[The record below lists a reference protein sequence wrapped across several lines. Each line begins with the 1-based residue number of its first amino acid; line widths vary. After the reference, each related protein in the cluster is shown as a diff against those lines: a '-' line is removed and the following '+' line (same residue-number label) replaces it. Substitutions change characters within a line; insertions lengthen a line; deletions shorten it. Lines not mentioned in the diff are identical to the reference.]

1 MTLSLLMAALLVAAG
16 FWLTHPL
23 FTRAK
28 STAVARR
35 TANVLAH
42 QTRLAEI
49 HADVIAGVLPS
60 AEAEPLRRELDA
72 RLVEDAAA
80 GGAEPAAAAT
90 GKPLLAIA
98 IALAMLAFAAA
109 WYWQAGSWRVA
120 QQIAG
125 GPAAVPS
132 DAEVEGMVARLAERL
147 ASQPDDA
154 EGWAMLGRSY
164 FVMGRHADAAKA
176 YGEANQRAKSPNAD
190 WLVGEGEALA
200 MSRDRDLLGSP
211 AQLFE
216 RALTLTPDDSK
227 ALWYGALADAQAQ
240 NLTRAAER
248 LRRLL
253 AQDPPAELRAVISAR
268 LDELQTRLGSAGA
281 QTPKVSSPAAAA
293 SAEGMKLVVQ
303 VSLASSLRDQLPAN
317 ATLFV
322 FAKAASGP
330 PMPLAVQKL
339 AGARLP
345 LTVTLDDSMAMTPAM
360 KLSQFDRYVITARLS
375 VSGNAQSAAGDLE
388 GRAEASRGTA
398 SVVPVE
404 IDRVLP

>member
-1 MTLSLLMAALLVAAG
+1 MTLVLLMAALLAAAG
-16 FWLTHPL
+16 FWLTRPL
-23 FTRAK
+23 FARAK
-28 STAVARR
+28 TTAVARR

-42 QTRLAEI
+42 QTRLAELD
-49 HADVIAGVLPS
+49 ADVAVGVLPV

-72 RLVEDAAA
+72 RLIDDAAA
-80 GGAEPAAAAT
+80 SEAAPAATAT
-90 GKPLLAIA
+90 VQGRPLLATA
-98 IALAMLAFAAA
+98 IALTMLAFAAA

-120 QQIAG
+120 QQIAA
-125 GPAAVPS
+125 GPAAIPG

-176 YGEANQRAKSPNAD
+176 YGEANQRAAAPNAE
-190 WLVGEGEALA
+190 WLVGEGEAMA
-200 MSRDRDLLGSP
+200 MSRDRDLLGRP

-216 RALTLTPDDSK
+216 RALTLTPDDGK

-240 NLTRAAER
+240 NFSRAAER

-253 AQDPPAELRAVISAR
+253 AQDPPEELRGVISAR
-268 LDELQTRLGSAGA
+268 LDELQSRIGPAGA
-281 QTPKVSSPAAAA
+281 KASQVAPATAA
-293 SAEGMKLVVQ
+293 SDTPRLVVQ
-303 VSLASSLRDQLPAN
+303 VSLAAALRENLPAD

-339 AGARLP
+339 AKARLP
-345 LTVTLDDSMAMTPAM
+345 ITVTLDDSMAMTPAT
-360 KLSQFDRYVITARLS
+360 KLSQFERYVITARLS
-375 VSGNAQSAAGDLE
+375 RSGNAQAATGDLE
-388 GRAEASRGTA
+388 GRAEAERGTA